1 MTSTKIVCHRG
12 ARFDAPE
19 NTFSSAQK
27 AIDLGGSIIEL
38 DIRQSS
44 DGVLYVMHDETVDRT
59 TNGSGAIADMTSA
72 QIDALD
78 AGSWHDATF
87 AGERVP
93 RLEAFLGMFADRAGF
108 YLEVKKAD
116 CSDIAKVVRKLGI
129 AERCFTFS
137 FDAEMR
143 EQMFVNIPEVRRM
156 IHWNDAGSA
165 QAALDTHHASIVEFH
180 KDAFSAERV
189 KSCQAHGLEVMFY
202 SDQADR
208 ERFQMAL
215 ELQMNYVNIDFI
227 SLFSE
232 MRALHEAADGTATTL
247 NA

>member
-27 AIDLGGSIIEL
+27 AIEIGGAIIEL

-59 TNGSGAIADMTSA
+59 TNGSGAIAELTSM

-78 AGSWHDATF
+78 AGSWHDPTF

-93 RLEAFLGMFADRAGF
+93 RLDAFLGMFADRAGF

-116 CSDIAKVVRKLGI
+116 CSNIAKVVRKLGI
-129 AERCFTFS
+129 AEQCFTFS
-137 FDAEMR
+137 FDPEMR
-143 EQMFVNIPEVRRM
+143 RQMHVSIPEVRRM

-165 QAALDTHHASIVEFH
+165 EAALETHHASIVEFH
-180 KDAFSAERV
+180 QDSFTAGRV

-202 SDQADR
+202 SDKPD
-208 ERFQMAL
+208 EENFQTAL
-215 ELQMNYVNIDFI
+215 DLEMNYVNIDYI
-227 SLFSE
+227 SLFSD
-232 MRALHEAADGTATTL
+232 MRVRHENLGTSRSDLSA
-247 NA
+247 